1 MLNMDKKE
9 YLRQYRLLHKKE
21 LQEKAKLYREKHREE
36 MIAYGKAYR
45 ESNKEVLA
53 EKRKIKYENNKE
65 AMQKATRANWDK
77 HKDKYNER
85 RRTNESFIARRREQ
99 DRLRYKKHRALYTT
113 DMYNLPDIVSIV
125 DSKHVEYK
133 GIIFGIATKGY
144 LKHENL
150 DLHVALAKDYL
161 SWFENCEVHHKDGNV
176 FNNTLE
182 NLACLT
188 KEEHKE
194 AHRQLRASKKKEV

>member
-1 MLNMDKKE
+1 MDKKE
-9 YLRQYRLLHKKE
+9 YLRQYRLAHKKE

-36 MIAYGKAYR
+36 MIAYGREYR
-45 ESNKEVLA
+45 ENNKEALA

-65 AMQKATRANWDK
+65 AMQKVTRTNWNK

-85 RRTNESFIARRREQ
+85 RRTDKAFIERRREQ
-99 DRLRYKKHRALYTT
+99 DRIRYKKHRN
-113 DMYNLPDIVSIV
+113 MYDTSMYSLPEVVNTLDT
-125 DSKHVEYK
+125 KHVEYK

-144 LKHENL
+144 LKHEGL

-161 SWFENCEVHHKDGNV
+161 NWFEGCEVHHKDGNV
-176 FNNTLE
+176 FNNTLD
-182 NLACLT
+182 NLVCLM
-188 KEEHKE
+188 KEEHIE